1 MTNKKFYCIIL
12 ALLLIMSAFAYT
24 YIRAYNTEIAVRFNE
39 REDFEV
45 SADKVDRITE
55 DTEIILEV
63 YDVHTNHVYETEFS
77 DAASLEG
84 KTREEVEDVILAMNR
99 SISDAEKAEG
109 LKNYQLIYF
118 SADNLTIRKNM
129 DTAVEAGQYLV
140 KEENGYIVVYS
151 YPENTLYHNTGILTA
166 EIDASSRDDLREG
179 IYVKNSEELY
189 ALLESFSS

>member
-1 MTNKKFYCIIL
+1 M
-12 ALLLIMSAFAYT
+12 
-24 YIRAYNTEIAVRFNE
+24 
-39 REDFEV
+39 
-45 SADKVDRITE
+45 
-55 DTEIILEV
+55 
-63 YDVHTNHVYETEFS
+63 YETEFS

-129 DTAVEAGQYLV
+129 DTAAEAGQYLV